1 MLSYKGIQ
9 RFWCIQFLVYNFLEY
24 QRKQEEHE
32 IPMTIG
38 DVVRRIRKDHLEQ
51 LVVYAY
57 EQGLDQ
63 KPLAKVLESL
73 KIAV

>member
-1 MLSYKGIQ
+1 
-9 RFWCIQFLVYNFLEY
+9 
-24 QRKQEEHE
+24 
-32 IPMTIG
+32 MTLG
-38 DVVRRIRKDHLEQ
+38 DVVRRIRENHLGQ

-73 KIAV
+73 KLSA

>member
-1 MLSYKGIQ
+1 
-9 RFWCIQFLVYNFLEY
+9 
-24 QRKQEEHE
+24 
-32 IPMTIG
+32 MTIG